1 MWCRLLFTSSK
12 FTRCL
17 NFHVGELNF
26 HRAVNSHH
34 TFTRHSTSTL
44 PHSTQLPPGHS
55 NSIEDGKCLANAT
68 VRTEHTEAAEEVA
81 IALAL
86 VAAPEAEVAIRYSQA
101 AVRGFA
107 RGRISC
113 LAARI
118 LQSSNGN
125 QDGGE
130 LRGAMASASSS
141 SYLKTERTKSE
152 ANCCCHH
159 RARAGQASAAAAVT
173 IADRQRPLHCRWEAA
188 LTSDELADQ
197 LWTVQQAEDA
207 ARVPG
212 LLTCCT
218 ITMINAEW
226 LDICLPDVQIG
237 GGLCK
242 LVCEVFFHRF
252 PKDAMI
258 YKKWIVAIK
267 RDEGPEFQVGKSTKV
282 GSKHFRSSDFIPSVV
297 SGRSLLRDSAVPSVF
312 AFSKE
317 KKERKPPKPRASPQ
331 VRSQNPVLGPGVLGD
346 ELMHSPDEVK
356 AAPVGLEK
364 PTRLNS
370 SLEGE
375 NAHLAETIKQKN
387 HEIARLRDELCQ
399 IKEQLVDAK
408 GIIGQ
413 LGFEKVSLSCQL
425 AAERERTAPFTV
437 ERFKDCDEDM
447 LFYTGLP
454 SYNHFKKL
462 LVYLN
467 PGDDGCNVLRS
478 ERTESSEPRSSRGRK
493 RKLSTE
499 NELFLVLVRLRL
511 GLFEDDLAHRRIVDA
526 TMPPEFKE
534 KYSSTRVILDATEIQ
549 CEVPSSLFLQ
559 STTYSPYKSSNTFK
573 GLIGVLPNGLVAFVS
588 ELFTGSSSDR
598 ECVIRSGF

>member
-1 MWCRLLFTSSK
+1 
-12 FTRCL
+12 
-17 NFHVGELNF
+17 
-26 HRAVNSHH
+26 
-34 TFTRHSTSTL
+34 
-44 PHSTQLPPGHS
+44 
-55 NSIEDGKCLANAT
+55 
-68 VRTEHTEAAEEVA
+68 
-81 IALAL
+81 
-86 VAAPEAEVAIRYSQA
+86 
-101 AVRGFA
+101 
-107 RGRISC
+107 
-113 LAARI
+113 
-118 LQSSNGN
+118 
-125 QDGGE
+125 
-130 LRGAMASASSS
+130 
-141 SYLKTERTKSE
+141 
-152 ANCCCHH
+152 
-159 RARAGQASAAAAVT
+159 
-173 IADRQRPLHCRWEAA
+173 
-188 LTSDELADQ
+188 
-197 LWTVQQAEDA
+197 
-207 ARVPG
+207 
-212 LLTCCT
+212 
-218 ITMINAEW
+218 
-226 LDICLPDVQIG
+226 
-237 GGLCK
+237 
-242 LVCEVFFHRF
+242 
-252 PKDAMI
+252 MI

-282 GSKHFRSSDFIPSVV
+282 CSKHFRSSDFIPSVGN
-297 SGRSLLRDSAVPSVF
+297 GRSLFRDSAVPSVF

-317 KKERKPPKPRASPQ
+317 KKERKPTKPRASPQ

-356 AAPVGLEK
+356 AAPVGLEE

-375 NAHLAETIKQKN
+375 NARLAKTIKQKN
-387 HEIARLRDELCQ
+387 NEIARLRDKLCQ
-399 IKEQLVDAK
+399 IKEQLVAAK

-413 LGFEKVSLSCQL
+413 LGFEKASLSCQL

-478 ERTESSEPRSSRGRK
+478 ERAESSEPRSSRGRK

-499 NELFLVLVRLRL
+499 SELFLVLVRLRL
-511 GLFEDDLAHRRIVDA
+511 GLFEDDLAHRFCIAQSTVSRICTSWINFLYAKLGLLPLWAPRRIVDA

-549 CEVPSSLFLQ
+549 CEVPSSLSLQ

-598 ECVIRSGF
+598 ECVIRSVFLDLKFDDEDAVMADKGFRIEDLLEKNGVKLNLPPFLKGGTFSPEEVKSTKEIAALRIHVERRIQRIKAFHIFDRPIPLTLAPLINQIWTVTAILSNFQSSLIQQSSGKPQQEP

>member
-1 MWCRLLFTSSK
+1 MSEASTDVPIPKYTGAANDGPVQDWFDLFELHATAASWSEREMVINFTDYISGEAFKFYLTHIFENDESWKKIKEEMIIHFKEYDEDLFIPHQRKAFQLTHHSYAKSSRSKPIFQTRPQKKYTTIVPSYDSSEKTSRIR
-12 FTRCL
+12 TPTG
-17 NFHVGELNF
+17 NFH
-26 HRAVNSHH
+26 A
-34 TFTRHSTSTL
+34 
-44 PHSTQLPPGHS
+44 
-55 NSIEDGKCLANAT
+55 AT
-68 VRTEHTEAAEEVA
+68 DKV
-81 IALAL
+81 
-86 VAAPEAEVAIRYSQA
+86 S
-101 AVRGFA
+101 
-107 RGRISC
+107 
-113 LAARI
+113 
-118 LQSSNGN
+118 
-125 QDGGE
+125 
-130 LRGAMASASSS
+130 
-141 SYLKTERTKSE
+141 
-152 ANCCCHH
+152 
-159 RARAGQASAAAAVT
+159 
-173 IADRQRPLHCRWEAA
+173 
-188 LTSDELADQ
+188 
-197 LWTVQQAEDA
+197 
-207 ARVPG
+207 
-212 LLTCCT
+212 
-218 ITMINAEW
+218 
-226 LDICLPDVQIG
+226 
-237 GGLCK
+237 
-242 LVCEVFFHRF
+242 FHRF

-282 GSKHFRSSDFIPSVV
+282 CSKHFRSSDFIPSVV

-356 AAPVGLEK
+356 AAPVGLEE

-375 NAHLAETIKQKN
+375 NARLAETIKQKN
-387 HEIARLRDELCQ
+387 NEIARLRDELCQ
-399 IKEQLVDAK
+399 IKEQLVAAK

-413 LGFEKVSLSCQL
+413 LGFEKASLSCQL

-511 GLFEDDLAHRRIVDA
+511 GLFEDDLAHRFCIAQSTVSRICTSWINFLYAKLGLLPLWAPRRIVDA

-549 CEVPSSLFLQ
+549 CEVPSSLSLQ

-598 ECVIRSGF
+598 DSMAEDVVVSSHDMLSVTTD